1 MIWRGGTVKIMNKH
15 IKCTYGDV
23 TLDLTFPDKITFLYG
38 DSGKGKTY
46 LAKALSKQ
54 DMSVILFD
62 YTYDTPK
69 KIKVI
74 KDFIRGNEGFLIV
87 IDNFDLLADDE
98 IRELIYNDDNN
109 MFLLIGRDP
118 HLLHLSAH
126 NFVDIE
132 IKDRVIRFK
141 RKFK

>member
-1 MIWRGGTVKIMNKH
+1 MKIMNKH
-15 IKCTYGDV
+15 LKCTYGDV
-23 TLDLTFPDKITFLYG
+23 TLDLNFPDKITFLNA

-54 DMSVILFD
+54 NILVMLFD
-62 YTYDTPK
+62 YTYEHPRKK
-69 KIKVI
+69 KII
-74 KDFIRGNEGFLIV
+74 KDFIRNYKGFLII
-87 IDNFDLLADDE
+87 IDNFDLLADEE

-109 MFLLIGRDP
+109 RFLLIGRDP

-132 IKDRVIRFK
+132 IKDKVIRFK

>member
-1 MIWRGGTVKIMNKH
+1 MKKWNRHFIGN
-15 IKCTYGDV
+15 YGDV

-54 DMSVILFD
+54 NLSVMLFD

-69 KIKVI
+69 KIKVL
-74 KDFIRGNEGFLIV
+74 KDFIRDYKGFLII

-109 MFLLIGRDP
+109 RFLLIGRDP